1 MKKNLLVLV
10 LLFSSTLSAQ
20 LNQSAL
26 QVQQL
31 QPDVYNGIRVL
42 SLVMHEG
49 ENYKVSQEI
58 NKQSEAYIE
67 VLNYSDDLD
76 LEVLFTL
83 MRRFCADQEQ
93 FDYYL
98 NNNRFEECFNLPIN
112 WWLVN
117 QNVFNY

>member
-1 MKKNLLVLV
+1 M
-10 LLFSSTLSAQ
+10 
-20 LNQSAL
+20 
-26 QVQQL
+26 
-31 QPDVYNGIRVL
+31 
-42 SLVMHEG
+42 MHEG

-76 LEVLFTL
+76 LEILFTI

-98 NNNRFEECFNLPIN
+98 DNKRFEECFNLPIN

-117 QNVFNY
+117 QTIFNY

>member
-1 MKKNLLVLV
+1 MKVYTLLLTAF
-10 LLFSSTLSAQ
+10 LSTSLSAQ
-20 LNQSAL
+20 LNETAI
-26 QVQQL
+26 QVKQI
-31 QPDVYNGIRVL
+31 QPEVYNGIRVL
-42 SLVMHEG
+42 SIILHEG
-49 ENYKVSQEI
+49 ENYEVSQEI

-98 NNNRFEECFNLPIN
+98 NNKRLEECFNLPIN

-117 QNVFNY
+117 QTTSNY

>member
-1 MKKNLLVLV
+1 MKKQLLLLALLV
-10 LLFSSTLSAQ
+10 SSALSAQ

-31 QPDVYNGIRVL
+31 QPEVYNGIRVL

-67 VLNYSDDLD
+67 ILNYSDDLD

-117 QNVFNY
+117 QTIFNY

>member
-1 MKKNLLVLV
+1 MALLL
-10 LLFSSTLSAQ
+10 SSALSAQ

-31 QPDVYNGIRVL
+31 QPEVYNGIRVL

-76 LEVLFTL
+76 LEILFTI

-98 NNNRFEECFNLPIN
+98 DNKRFEEFFNLPIN

-117 QNVFNY
+117 QTIFNY

>member
-1 MKKNLLVLV
+1 MKIYTLLLTAF
-10 LLFSSTLSAQ
+10 LSTSLSAQ
-20 LNQSAL
+20 LNETAL
-26 QVQQL
+26 QVKQI
-31 QPDVYNGIRVL
+31 QPEVYNGIRVL
-42 SLVMHEG
+42 SIILHEG
-49 ENYKVSQEI
+49 ENYEVSQEI

-98 NNNRFEECFNLPIN
+98 NNKRLEECFNLPIN

-117 QNVFNY
+117 QTTSNY

>member
-1 MKKNLLVLV
+1 MKVYTLLLTAF
-10 LLFSSTLSAQ
+10 LSTSLSAQ
-20 LNQSAL
+20 INETAL
-26 QVQQL
+26 QVKQI
-31 QPDVYNGIRVL
+31 QPEVYNGIRVL
-42 SLVMHEG
+42 SIILHEG
-49 ENYKVSQEI
+49 ENYEVSQEI

-76 LEVLFTL
+76 LEILFTL

-98 NNNRFEECFNLPIN
+98 NNKRHEECFNLPIN

-117 QNVFNY
+117 QTLFNY

>member
-1 MKKNLLVLV
+1 MRTFFCLSLMMIS
-10 LLFSSTLSAQ
+10 FSLSAQ

-31 QPDVYNGIRVL
+31 QPEVYNGIRVL
-42 SLVMHEG
+42 ALVMHEG

-76 LEVLFTL
+76 LEILFTL

-98 NNNRFEECFNLPIN
+98 NNKRLEECFNLPIN

-117 QNVFNY
+117 QTLFNY

>member
-1 MKKNLLVLV
+1 MKVYTLLLTAF
-10 LLFSSTLSAQ
+10 LSTSLSAQ
-20 LNQSAL
+20 LNETAL
-26 QVQQL
+26 QVKQI
-31 QPDVYNGIRVL
+31 QPEVYNGIRVL
-42 SLVMHEG
+42 SIILHEG
-49 ENYKVSQEI
+49 ENYEVSQEI

-98 NNNRFEECFNLPIN
+98 NNKQLEECFNLPIN

-117 QNVFNY
+117 QTTSNY

>member
-1 MKKNLLVLV
+1 MKKQLLLFALLV
-10 LLFSSTLSAQ
+10 SSALSAQ

-31 QPDVYNGIRVL
+31 QPEVYNGIRVL

-76 LEVLFTL
+76 LEILFTL

-117 QNVFNY
+117 QTIFNY

>member
-1 MKKNLLVLV
+1 MKKQLLLLALLV
-10 LLFSSTLSAQ
+10 SSTLSAQ

-31 QPDVYNGIRVL
+31 QPEVYNGIRVL

-117 QNVFNY
+117 QTLFNY